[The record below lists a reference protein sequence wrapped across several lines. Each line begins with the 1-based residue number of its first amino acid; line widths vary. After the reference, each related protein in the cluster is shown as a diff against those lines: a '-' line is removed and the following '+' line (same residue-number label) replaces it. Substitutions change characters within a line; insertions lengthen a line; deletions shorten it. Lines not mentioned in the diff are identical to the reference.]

1 MEQNIRVEK
10 MPTKRTPITRQHRAS
25 TEANAWYSFFAW
37 RRDFFRDLWRL
48 GLTEQEIEERAENAW
63 HRLGD
68 RFLRQWRSDYGDEEP
83 WALREFG
90 EP

>member
-1 MEQNIRVEK
+1 
-10 MPTKRTPITRQHRAS
+10 MPTKRVPITRCHRAS

-37 RRDFFRDLWRL
+37 RHDFFGDLWRL
-48 GLTEQEIEERAENAW
+48 GLTDEEMEAQAEDAW

-68 RFLRQWRSDYGDEEP
+68 RFLRQWRSDYGDRVA
-83 WALREFG
+83 WAEREFG